1 MGECETMIDV
11 YVKDIMNALK
21 KRSYFSALALALAL
35 PDMCGAVEYPNES
48 VSERYIKWYQ
58 EHVEPWVKKEG
69 KDNPDL
75 SGEVVYNLRNTF
87 LHQGLPAVNAGKI
100 KEESNRV
107 NKFILP
113 AAN

>member
-1 MGECETMIDV
+1 MIDV

-58 EHVEPWVKKEG
+58 EHGW
-69 KDNPDL
+69 L
-75 SGEVVYNLRNTF
+75 
-87 LHQGLPAVNAGKI
+87 
-100 KEESNRV
+100 
-107 NKFILP
+107 
-113 AAN
+113 